1 MNLLAGTGTDS
12 ITISTMLL
20 CNWGHRENLVCG
32 MFFFLCQTTALLRL
46 AVFVV
51 THLYFLDFIL

>member
-12 ITISTMLL
+12 ITINTMLL
-20 CNWGHRENLVCG
+20 CNWSHHENLVCG

-51 THLYFLDFIL
+51 THFIL